1 MTCRVRPS
9 PKRGNAVLQKK
20 GNRRLHFFHLSFH
33 TFFTPFATSID
44 PHHITK
50 NTHAI
55 HRQRIGHGIFVF
67 SNLNLPVFYELF
79 EFKLSPWLLWIVQ
92 MFCEFSCI
100 FFCLPCE
107 FSLFDNL
114 MCDFRLPLSQWK
126 HIISFNWP
134 MWPMQLELCAECRHG
149 LMIRKHV
156 SRVPQ
161 INHRSGAVCSISLNK
176 IPLEPRMKKINCLI
190 IDRVAY

>member
-50 NTHAI
+50 NTHII
-55 HRQRIGHGIFVF
+55 HRQLIRHCSFVF

-92 MFCEFSCI
+92 MFCEFSSVFMWILIFWQFDVWFQVTTIPMETHYIIQLTNVTNATGIVCGVSAWIDDTEACI
-100 FFCLPCE
+100 E
-107 FSLFDNL
+107 GTTD
-114 MCDFRLPLSQWK
+114 
-126 HIISFNWP
+126 
-134 MWPMQLELCAECRHG
+134 
-149 LMIRKHV
+149 
-156 SRVPQ
+156 
-161 INHRSGAVCSISLNK
+161 
-176 IPLEPRMKKINCLI
+176 
-190 IDRVAY
+190 